1 MFLMLLAAG
10 GIYLARGSRAE
21 ALFLLGFVFVVIRIT
36 LAQERRTQ
44 RALESLRDLSASRAL
59 VRPDVQELRIASR
72 DVVHG

>member
-10 GIYLARGSRAE
+10 GIY
-21 ALFLLGFVFVVIRIT
+21 
-36 LAQERRTQ
+36 
-44 RALESLRDLSASRAL
+44 L